1 MNKVTDREKF
11 EVARL
16 ARRGNKEDLAREV
29 YAGREHVSYLTRE
42 LVATRRE
49 LLNAGEVLQLWQ
61 VLSATLGLSLLIVL
75 VLGAL

>member
-29 YAGREHVSYLTRE
+29 YVGREHVSYLTRE

>member
-16 ARRGNKEDLAREV
+16 ARRGNKEDLALEV

>member
-16 ARRGNKEDLAREV
+16 ARRGKKEDLAREV